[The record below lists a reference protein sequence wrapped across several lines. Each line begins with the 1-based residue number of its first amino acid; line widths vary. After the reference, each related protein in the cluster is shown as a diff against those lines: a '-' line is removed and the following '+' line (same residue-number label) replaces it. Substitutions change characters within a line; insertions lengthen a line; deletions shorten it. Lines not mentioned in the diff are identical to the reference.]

1 MSKPVPT
8 PRPDHIRVL
17 RDLAA
22 NFVRSIDRSALEFEG
37 TATADLTER
46 VACLVAL
53 RELEETA
60 PGLTKMATKEL
71 RSRLSLLQQVRR
83 VAADHIGRYL
93 SNVELKKR
101 IEYLR
106 QFNEVK
112 NADDMSG
119 FSDEALEALNSKS
132 ADIIRAR
139 RTQAKADARN
149 AAKKAFDDANEG
161 INRAQR
167 NDPSEQRP
175 LTVQLSD

>member
-1 MSKPVPT
+1 MSKPVPA
-8 PRPDHIRVL
+8 PKPDHIRVL

-37 TATADLTER
+37 TPTADLTER

-53 RELEETA
+53 QELEETA
-60 PGLTKMATKEL
+60 PELTKIATKEL

-83 VAADHIGRYL
+83 VRADHTTSGYL

-149 AAKKAFDDANEG
+149 VAKKAFDDASQG

-175 LTVQLSD
+175 LTVP